1 MHSQDEGRDD
11 KKPGRVV
18 GVGCLSGLQLRNM
31 PGNGSVVAAF
41 TKGNKATK

>member
-11 KKPGRVV
+11 KKPRRAVD
-18 GVGCLSGLQLRNM
+18 VGCLSGLQLPNM